1 MFLEARIPMRKWFV
15 TFVGTILV
23 LIGKGIWVTT
33 EQKDLIIALLERWI
47 VELKDNLDNLWRN
60 IPRELQPMMEKE
72 IDEAIILAES
82 TLEVINDS

>member
-1 MFLEARIPMRKWFV
+1 MFLEARILMRKWFV

>member
-1 MFLEARIPMRKWFV
+1 M

>member
-1 MFLEARIPMRKWFV
+1 MRKWFV